1 MGWLKKLREHWHA
14 HKYSFLSSLFITLL
28 GLALY
33 LHTYVAEANTPLAQF
48 IDSIEVKTYD
58 TRFRVR
64 GLAEPSPAIAI
75 VAIDQKTL
83 DDLGAWPF
91 SRVHYTRMLDHL
103 VADGARVIGFDITFP
118 KPDDKSGL
126 EIVRRARGEYLARV
140 PAVRQDATYLATLDE
155 MEQQADSD
163 AQFAAA
169 LRRAGNVVLAQLF
182 FFNPDEVKHVDPET
196 QQAYE
201 DLLAFGAYPQVRS
214 LSAEDG
220 RPPPSLAETYTG
232 LEGYLPQPNLLEFA
246 DAVNYNFGYFDFV
259 PEADSIYRRAP
270 LVIKH
275 KQDYYPSL
283 DVQVLRYYLGVP
295 DQEFGLFYDAAG
307 VEYVQFGVRHVPT
320 DPEGRLLINYQGPA
334 QSYRYIS
341 FSDVVAGNF
350 PAGTFTEKMV
360 LVGPTAKGIGDVRP
374 VPLQQAGF
382 PGVEIHANVLDTML
396 TQRFLHRGLREE
408 LVDLL
413 FIMLFGIGM
422 GWFLT
427 RVPPIWSAPLT
438 VTTLA
443 VFLGMTYVSLAQLH
457 LWLNVVLPGSVLV
470 TNFGLV
476 TAFRVL
482 LEEREKRKTRTAF
495 QQYVPPGLIRALMK
509 NPERLKLGGEE
520 RELTIMFSD
529 IRGFTTLSERLAPLE
544 LTHFLNAYTDEMTDI
559 LFRHWGTLDKFE
571 GDAIM
576 AFWGAPFEQDD
587 HMLRACGA
595 ALEMGRRVDELR
607 QQWRAQGLP
616 EINIGLGINTG
627 RVVVGNMG
635 SRKRFNYTVLGDP
648 VNLASRLEGV
658 NKEYATRIIV
668 SEFTYAQALDVL
680 GILERRL
687 SREFNLA
694 PWEVTLPNGRGPAER
709 ARKVALYVGHT
720 HQLASPEVLLHRYGA
735 RDQREV
741 TRAVAQVEQ
750 WEARDKKLRSFL
762 ELARRSLHPLLFR
775 QLDWIRVKG
784 RAEPVAIYELL
795 GLGGEN
801 HRYREL
807 LDRFAHG
814 LQAYRNQHWE
824 EARALFEV
832 ILQAHPDDGPSR
844 LFAARCR
851 QFQAQPPEPDWD
863 GVYVMKTK

>member
-14 HKYSFLSSLFITLL
+14 HKYSFLASLFVTLL

-33 LHTYVAEANTPLAQF
+33 LHTYETEEITPLAQF

-64 GLAEPSPAIAI
+64 GLAEPSPEIII

-83 DDLGAWPF
+83 DDLGSWPF
-91 SRVHYTRMLDHL
+91 SRIHYTRMLDHL

-126 EIVRRARGEYLARV
+126 EIVRRARREYRARV
-140 PAVRQDATYLATLDE
+140 PPDRQDATYLATLDA
-155 MEQQADSD
+155 MERQADTD

-169 LRRAGNVVLAQLF
+169 LRRADNVVLAQLF
-182 FFNPDEVKHVDPET
+182 FFNRDEVKHVDPET

-201 DLLAFGAYPQVRS
+201 DLLAFGAYPQVRPV
-214 LSAEDG
+214 AK
-220 RPPPSLAETYTG
+220 RNPPPLGETYRG
-232 LEGYLPQPNLLEFA
+232 LRGFLPQPNLLKFA
-246 DAVNYNFGYFDFV
+246 DAANYNFGYFNF
-259 PEADSIYRRAP
+259 EADADAIFRRAN
-270 LVIKH
+270 LVIRY
-275 KQDYYPSL
+275 QEDFYPSL
-283 DVQVLRYYLGVP
+283 DVQVLRHYLGVP
-295 DQEFGLFYDAAG
+295 DQDFMLIYNEAG
-307 VEYVQFGVRHVPT
+307 VEYVQFGELRVPT
-320 DPEGRLLINYQGPA
+320 DPEGRILINYQGPA
-334 QSYRYIS
+334 QSYPHIS
-341 FSDVVAGNF
+341 FSDVAAGNF

-396 TQRFLHRGLREE
+396 SRRFLHRGLREE
-408 LVDLL
+408 LIDLG
-413 FIMLFGIGM
+413 FIVLLGMGM
-422 GWFLT
+422 GWFLA
-427 RVPPIWSAPLT
+427 RVPPIWTTPLT
-438 VTTLA
+438 VLTLA
-443 VFLGMTYVSLAQLH
+443 VLLGVTYLVFTQSH
-457 LWLNVVLPGSVLV
+457 MWLNVVLPSSVLL
-470 TNFGLV
+470 TNWGLV

-482 LEEREKRKTRTAF
+482 VEEREKRKTRTAF
-495 QQYVPPGLIRALMK
+495 QQYLPPGLIRALMK

-529 IRGFTTLSERLAPLE
+529 IRGFTALSEKLAPLE
-544 LTHFLNAYTDEMTDI
+544 LTRFLNAYTDEMIEI
-559 LFRHWGTLDKFE
+559 LFRHWGTLDKFV

-576 AFWGAPFEQDD
+576 AFWGAPFDQDD
-587 HMLRACGA
+587 HMLRACQT
-595 ALEMGRRVDELR
+595 ALEMGQRVDELR
-607 QQWRAQGLP
+607 PQWRAQGLP
-616 EINIGLGINTG
+616 AINIGLGINTG

-658 NKEYATRIIV
+658 NKEYATRILV

-687 SREFNLA
+687 SREFKLA
-694 PWEVTLPNGRGPAER
+694 PWEITLPNGRGPAER
-709 ARKVALYVGHT
+709 ARLVALYVGRT
-720 HQLASPEVLLHRYGA
+720 HELASPEALAQRYGA
-735 RDQREV
+735 RDEHEV
-741 TRAVAQVEQ
+741 ARAVAQVEQ

-784 RAEPVAIYELL
+784 RAEPVALYELL
-795 GLGGEN
+795 SSGGDN
-801 HRYREL
+801 HSYSEL
-807 LDRFAHG
+807 LEHFARG
-814 LQAYRNQHWE
+814 LQAYRKQRWE
-824 EARALFEV
+824 EARALFEG
-832 ILQAHPDDGPSR
+832 ILQEHPDDGPSR

-851 QFQAQPPEPDWD
+851 QFQVQPPEPGWD